1 MSLFSGQLYFL
12 GRQNLAISKKNY
24 AACFFVIFFKNI
36 MEVILFSGITSP
48 KARGITKSNT
58 MSNATGGVMRQQM
71 DKQRKS
77 AYEPSSGG
85 SHRDHSGSTGSGS
98 GGPGRSG
105 STDKP
110 SLLDDSS
117 HTG

>member
-1 MSLFSGQLYFL
+1 MSIKVYFL
-12 GRQNLAISKKNY
+12 L
-24 AACFFVIFFKNI
+24 FKNI
-36 MEVILFSGITSP
+36 MQVILFSGITSP

-77 AYEPSSGG
+77 AYEPASSGG
-85 SHRDHSGSTGSGS
+85 SHRDHTGSTGSGS